1 MITRQLQQ
9 IIEPQIGNK
18 KAIIIMGARQVGKST
33 LLRQMLAERSDVM
46 WLNGDDIDVRQLFS
60 EMTASRMKLILGS
73 NKILVIDE
81 AQRIP
86 EIGLRMKVIIDQ
98 IPDVQILASG
108 SSSFQL
114 ASQVSETLN
123 GRKRE
128 YQMFPLSFVEMVNH
142 TDLLTEQRLIPHRLW
157 ILPRSGNLAG
167 RGARSAPR
175 TLVKLSLS

>member
-46 WLNGDDIDVRQLFS
+46 WLNGDDIDVRQIFS

-81 AQRIP
+81 AHDLFARGNARVRIIRDA
-86 EIGLRMKVIIDQ
+86 ELIEQ
-98 IPDVQILASG
+98 IRKAHD
-108 SSSFQL
+108 
-114 ASQVSETLN
+114 SQA
-123 GRKRE
+123 
-128 YQMFPLSFVEMVNH
+128 
-142 TDLLTEQRLIPHRLW
+142 
-157 ILPRSGNLAG
+157 NLAV
-167 RGARSAPR
+167 
-175 TLVKLSLS
+175 LVHCLR